1 MFQMQRVLFSIVA
14 IAFLMLTSSLSVPS
28 EGKHCITINFESVR
42 NKKGRIQVQIY
53 RNSETFKAETPWKTR
68 YVSKAELSGGKVSF
82 KIYNLPSGTYGLA
95 LLDDEN
101 RNTKM
106 DYSWLVPTEG
116 FGFSDYY
123 HTAWSKPKFNDFKF
137 ELNSHKTVT
146 MKIRYL

>member
-1 MFQMQRVLFSIVA
+1 
-14 IAFLMLTSSLSVPS
+14 MLTSSISSLSS
-28 EGKHCITINFESVR
+28 GGNCITINFENVR
-42 NKKGRIQVQIY
+42 NKQGRIQVQFY
-53 RNSETFKAETPWKTR
+53 KDSKTFKAETPWAVR
-68 YVSKAELSGGKVSF
+68 YVSKAELSKGKVTF
-82 KIYNLPSGTYGLA
+82 KVYNIPSGTYGLA

-123 HTAWSKPKFNDFKF
+123 HTAWSKPQFEDFKF
-137 ELNSHKTVT
+137 ELTSHKTIT

>member
-1 MFQMQRVLFSIVA
+1 MFEKKRLLFFISFVSIL
-14 IAFLMLTSSLSVPS
+14 ILNSSYNTPT

-53 RNSETFKAETPWKTR
+53 RNSESFKAETPWKTR
-68 YVSKAELSGGKVSF
+68 YVSKAELNNGKVTF
-82 KIYNLPSGTYGLA
+82 KIYNIPTGTYGIA

-101 RNTKM
+101 RNAKM

-123 HTAWSKPKFNDFKF
+123 HTALSKPKFSDFKF
-137 ELNSHKTVT
+137 NLNSHKSVT
-146 MKIRYL
+146 MKVRYL